1 MSHEWIAPFDTM
13 EINMIQ
19 NLWKGGWIRRLTRI
33 IEAMLDARDRPEM
46 AN

>member
-1 MSHEWIAPFDTM
+1 M

-19 NLWKGGWIRRLTRI
+19 NLWKGGSIRRLTRI